1 MDAKK
6 TDQTQSEEKR
16 APKRIFAANTRHARP
31 AGPKRIFAPHR
42 IIRKLG
48 GTIGHG
54 DFPNAVPQGST
65 SNFQVYV
72 NPELGAAGQA
82 IARGV
87 P

>member
-16 APKRIFAANTRHARP
+16 APKRIFAANTRHATQ

-54 DFPNAVPQGST
+54 DFPNAVLQGST